1 VAGYYARELV
11 HFVRRTSLI
20 AAYAARKAI
29 VDETSARTAAAE
41 VTSD

>member
-1 VAGYYARELV
+1 LQSLV
-11 HFVRRTSLI
+11 

-29 VDETSARTAAAE
+29 VDEASARIAVTE